1 MANATNRKAIETL
14 VFWKFWCQ
22 ISIFVRILS
31 WYGTS
36 VFDFLQFVWT
46 KLVVKGQ
53 GGFNDQGNCP
63 MGSNLEN
70 QEQSRLRWHVL
81 VNNN

>member
-1 MANATNRKAIETL
+1 MSNFYLCLNL
-14 VFWKFWCQ
+14 VM
-22 ISIFVRILS
+22 
-31 WYGTS
+31 YGTS

-70 QEQSRLRWHVL
+70 QE
-81 VNNN
+81 